1 MNKKR
6 YRYNNGKLYDEKY
19 DECLLFG
26 VTGSGKTEVYLQVI
40 ETVLSQGRKV
50 IVLVPEISLTY
61 QTVERFVSRFGN
73 NVAILHSRMTIAKR
87 KEEYKR
93 IKEGKVDIVVGARS
107 AILHLLII

>member
-1 MNKKR
+1 MSPTHEQKNAIDII
-6 YRYNNGKLYDEKY
+6 NGKLYDEKY

-61 QTVERFVSRFGN
+61 QTVERCG
-73 NVAILHSRMTIAKR
+73 
-87 KEEYKR
+87 
-93 IKEGKVDIVVGARS
+93 VG
-107 AILHLLII
+107 